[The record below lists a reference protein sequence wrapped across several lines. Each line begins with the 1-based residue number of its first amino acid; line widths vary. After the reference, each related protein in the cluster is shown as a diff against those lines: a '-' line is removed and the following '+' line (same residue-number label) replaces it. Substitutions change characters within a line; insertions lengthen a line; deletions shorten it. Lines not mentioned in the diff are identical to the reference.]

1 MVPWVLELQSLC
13 NPTFLHELRGKHT
26 PPPPTLANQ
35 GESHP
40 LTWPSITSTTLQS
53 STARSGSVQWRL
65 NFVTRTG
72 VRTGKSQSTRRI
84 QRGRKGSRTVE
95 LPHLSPR
102 LLIELTLRGGAV
114 AFVAESQRQPLRTL
128 PQLLRARRSFV
139 QERLCVT
146 GAALLR
152 LPSPPREG
160 LPAQPTP
167 LSQLLTPAPITP
179 PPRARAPHPSAFLP
193 QFKIMRTLQMVDR
206 SDIDRA
212 DAPPAPQRRVR
223 PAHHATPAAPAT
235 G

>member
-53 STARSGSVQWRL
+53 STARSTSVQWRL

-167 LSQLLTPAPITP
+167 LSQLQNHESAADGGSQRYRSRGRT
-179 PPRARAPHPSAFLP
+179 PSATAARP
-193 QFKIMRTLQMVDR
+193 PGA
-206 SDIDRA
+206 SCNACRA
-212 DAPPAPQRRVR
+212 CDWMNEAIEWAL
-223 PAHHATPAAPAT
+223 PAT
-235 G
+235 TSRRRFIS